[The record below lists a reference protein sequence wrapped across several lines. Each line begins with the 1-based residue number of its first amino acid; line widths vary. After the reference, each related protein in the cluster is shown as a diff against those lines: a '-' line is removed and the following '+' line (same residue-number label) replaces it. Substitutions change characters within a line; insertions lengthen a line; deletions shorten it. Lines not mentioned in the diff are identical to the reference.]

1 VGVALVFMFFPVIH
15 SILFSPASCAHW
27 GVANLQIGARL
38 LLGINSA
45 DLCGLGVQFA
55 TPRMSI
61 QRSAKEEGNFMLGE
75 QISETKGRRLVRRVL
90 SVDPPTAEVS
100 FEDSGQMLGV
110 ATTGM
115 GTYTSI
121 VSPDG
126 TIHGEGQGMSM
137 TVDGEAITWTGNGV
151 GKFGPGGS
159 VSYRGMLFF
168 RTASQKLARLN
179 GVCGAFEYEVD
190 ASGSTTSKV
199 WEWK

>member
-1 VGVALVFMFFPVIH
+1 MVRPSAGCDKGF
-15 SILFSPASCAHW
+15 AS
-27 GVANLQIGARL
+27 LQIGAQL
-38 LLGINSA
+38 LLRQILTTRAVWAYNLPLPG
-45 DLCGLGVQFA
+45 CQFKA
-55 TPRMSI
+55 VRKKRTI
-61 QRSAKEEGNFMLGE
+61 MLGE
-75 QISETKGRRLVRRVL
+75 QIGESKGKRLVRRVL

-126 TIHGEGQGMSM
+126 TIHGDGQGMNM
-137 TVDGEAITWTGNGV
+137 TADGEAITWTGTGV
-151 GKFGPGGS
+151 GRFGPGGS

-179 GVCGAFEYEVD
+179 GTCGAFEYEVD
-190 ASGSTTSKV
+190 AAGSTISKV